1 MRADAQFCIEIGSEA
16 CQVLLL
22 ALFVQQERAAGA
34 ASREPGV
41 APAKLYKAGQA
52 LQGEV
57 KTINDNGVIIRLNGV
72 YPFLDGFA
80 HISQL
85 STRYVGHPAEILDE
99 GDEDPADAP
108 GKSSWL
114 GSVTAGSGGSME
126 GANVDVGAK
135 DSAFL
140 HVSCIQDDFAEDARE
155 FLQKG
160 DKVKVWVKRIDHKG
174 MKLTMVES
182 QKEKKAIAKGLQ
194 LANLVAG
201 EELGGEVK
209 AVKPFGAFVD
219 VGAEA
224 DGLLKVRNVNDGLV
238 NDLSKLLRRGDK
250 LVVKVRGFYQKKL
263 ELELAQT
270 LPRLPP
276 VDNFPQD
283 EPLDAT
289 ILRKVPRGFVVEVAP
304 PKGLPVVAFLVDEQ
318 TLYSELNEGDTI
330 SVIVTAVDA
339 EKRQLQI
346 ERQIDEPKKRRR

>member
-1 MRADAQFCIEIGSEA
+1 MTQVSARRCARRST
-16 CQVLLL
+16 VLLL
-22 ALFVQQERAAGA
+22 ALFAPLLTNFSAPLTTDVEKVQQERAAGA
-34 ASREPGV
+34 AREPGV

-99 GDEDPADAP
+99 GDE
-108 GKSSWL
+108 
-114 GSVTAGSGGSME
+114 VTARVLRHSPGFLELTLREEGTKSFKDFKLNQQLEGTVLAVCRA

-276 VDNFPQD
+276 VDNFPQAV
-283 EPLDAT
+283 LQ
-289 ILRKVPRGFVVEVAP
+289 PR
-304 PKGLPVVAFLVDEQ
+304 
-318 TLYSELNEGDTI
+318 
-330 SVIVTAVDA
+330 
-339 EKRQLQI
+339 
-346 ERQIDEPKKRRR
+346 ERPYE